1 MATRVILNDGLA
13 NTRSK
18 TMASFALRLNAQAY
32 PPVRSDSSR
41 KPNMSKGMQY
51 LLTDYASWCAKRRQ
65 RNGYLFQGRFK
76 AELVETKATF
86 GH

>member
-1 MATRVILNDGLA
+1 
-13 NTRSK
+13 
-18 TMASFALRLNAQAY
+18 
-32 PPVRSDSSR
+32 
-41 KPNMSKGMQY
+41 MSKGMQY